1 MVYLERWK
9 VILILVVCAI
19 GVLYSAPNLLGKER
33 AEWLQAHTPAFFPN
47 QTVNLG
53 LDLRGG
59 SHLLLE
65 VAVDNVID
73 EHMQGL
79 LDQTRAAL
87 RTAKIGYTDLVLAED
102 AVHFKL
108 TDAAQSDQAQST
120 IREMDH
126 DLDIT
131 VKDGEFALH
140 MTEASIAE
148 RKRAAMDQSI
158 EIVRRRVDETGTRE
172 PSIQRQ
178 GENRIL
184 VQLPGVDDPEH
195 IKNLL
200 GQTAKLTFR
209 LVDETASTSDN
220 HAPPG
225 EESLPSTEA
234 SGRNYV
240 VQKRVMVDGST
251 LVDAQ
256 PSFQDATPVVSFKF
270 DSIGGRRFGEAT
282 RANVGHLFAI
292 VLDNKVISAPV
303 IREPITGGSGVIS
316 GHFTTQSAQ
325 DLALLLRAGALPAP
339 IKILEERTVG
349 PGLGADSIKAG
360 ATASLIGLALVVV
373 FFVFAYGLFGIFANI
388 ALMFNI
394 ALIFAILSILQA
406 TLTLPGIAGIVLT
419 IGTSLDANVL
429 VFERIREEM
438 RLGRSVIASID
449 TGYGRALS
457 AIIDANM
464 TTLIA
469 SILLFI
475 FGSGPVKG
483 FAVTLSIGIITSI
496 FSALM
501 ITRLIVVWWMR
512 AKKPTA
518 IPL

>member
-140 MTEASIAE
+140 MTEARIAE

-240 VQKRVMVDGST
+240 VQKRVMVYGDT

-256 PSFQDATPVVSFKF
+256 PSFQD
-270 DSIGGRRFGEAT
+270 
-282 RANVGHLFAI
+282 
-292 VLDNKVISAPV
+292 
-303 IREPITGGSGVIS
+303 
-316 GHFTTQSAQ
+316 
-325 DLALLLRAGALPAP
+325 
-339 IKILEERTVG
+339 
-349 PGLGADSIKAG
+349 
-360 ATASLIGLALVVV
+360 
-373 FFVFAYGLFGIFANI
+373 
-388 ALMFNI
+388 
-394 ALIFAILSILQA
+394 
-406 TLTLPGIAGIVLT
+406 
-419 IGTSLDANVL
+419 
-429 VFERIREEM
+429 
-438 RLGRSVIASID
+438 
-449 TGYGRALS
+449 GYARCQL
-457 AIIDANM
+457 
-464 TTLIA
+464 
-469 SILLFI
+469 
-475 FGSGPVKG
+475 
-483 FAVTLSIGIITSI
+483 
-496 FSALM
+496 
-501 ITRLIVVWWMR
+501 
-512 AKKPTA
+512 
-518 IPL
+518 